1 MENKNTKENIKDAF
15 IFKIKKNM
23 STNTRKKNQVSQNE
37 TQSCWNRGSQELF
50 KMSKK
55 LTVRN

>member
-37 TQSCWNRGSQELF
+37 T
-50 KMSKK
+50 
-55 LTVRN
+55 